1 MCAQTH
7 IIYNTNICDDDDDD
21 TTLNNNINDIP
32 KLFPLLLNIPPKIMI
47 LPLKSK

>member
-1 MCAQTH
+1 MMCTNS
-7 IIYNTNICDDDDDD
+7 YNLQYKYICDDDDDD
-21 TTLNNNINDIP
+21 NTLNVNDIP